1 MPPLVTAGST
11 IKCSFG
17 TAPTP
22 INVLPTSGTVAG
34 GPPPAT
40 VSDMVPFLNIAPFAL
55 CTSLANPSVATA
67 TAAALGVLSPMPC
80 VPAPVGPWT
89 PGSPTVL
96 IGGRPALQSTS
107 LCTCA
112 YGGVIS
118 VLVTSQVTVQA
129 P

>member
-17 TAPTP
+17 AAPTP
-22 INVLPTSGTVAG
+22 LSVLPTSGTVAAG
-34 GPPPAT
+34 IPVAT
-40 VSDMVPFLNIAPFAL
+40 ISDMAPFVNIAPFGV
-55 CTSLANPSVATA
+55 CSSLANPSVATA
-67 TAAALGVLSPMPC
+67 TAAALGVLTPMPC

-96 IGGRPALQSTS
+96 VGGRPALQSTS

-118 VLVTSQVTVQA
+118 VLATTQVTAQA